1 MKTSAIIFT
10 LLIIGLSAQL
20 SFGQS
25 EKELVIKTARAL
37 EETPLDKETIKM
49 REQAL
54 KWVIETDQVTV
65 GLCGGVVGLFSDK
78 KYKYSGDLITTYT
91 IAMAAFKLQNPD
103 KKSDEKAA
111 QLVGLESALKT
122 YERILK
128 EKPKAKSDTLDSLVS
143 KRNTGELSALVA
155 TIDCS
160 KQ

>member
-1 MKTSAIIFT
+1 MKKSAIIFT
-10 LLIIGLSAQL
+10 LFIIGFSAQL
-20 SFGQS
+20 NFGQS
-25 EKELVIKTARAL
+25 EKELVIKTALAL
-37 EETPLDKETIKM
+37 EEKPLDKETIKM
-49 REQAL
+49 RERAL

-78 KYKYSGDLITTYT
+78 KYKYSGELITTYT

-122 YERILK
+122 YESILR
-128 EKPKAKSDTLDSLVS
+128 EKPKAKSDTLDSIAR

-155 TIDCS
+155 
-160 KQ
+160 

>member
-1 MKTSAIIFT
+1 MKKSAIIFT
-10 LLIIGLSAQL
+10 FLIIGLSAQF

-49 REQAL
+49 REKAL

-65 GLCGGVVGLFSDK
+65 GLCGGIVGLFSDK
-78 KYKYSGDLITTYT
+78 KYKYSGELITTYS

-103 KKSDEKAA
+103 KKSDEGAA

-122 YERILK
+122 YESILR
-128 EKPKAKSDTLDSLVS
+128 EKPKTKSDTLDTLVS